1 MRTSSSRGFTLIELL
16 IVVAIIGIIAAVAVP
31 GLLRARSSA
40 DEASA
45 IASLRIVNSSQHA
58 YMNSCGNGF
67 YASSLTI
74 LGDPAPSGTA
84 FISPDLSAAD
94 VVTKSGY
101 TLTLAEGSEAT
112 PAVRDGCNPSG
123 TAANLFS
130 SYYATN
136 QPQMASQTGTR
147 WFFTNTAGAIY
158 VGSSDVFDGETA
170 GNHPP
175 GSGHI
180 LQ

>member
-1 MRTSSSRGFTLIELL
+1 M
-16 IVVAIIGIIAAVAVP
+16 AIIGIIAAVSVP

-58 YMNSCGNGF
+58 YMNSCGGGF

-84 FISPDLSAAD
+84 FISPDLASGD
-94 VVTKSGY
+94 VENKSGY
-101 TLTLAEGSEAT
+101 TLQMAEGSEAT
-112 PAVRDGCNPSG
+112 AAAKDGCNPSG

-136 QPQMASQTGTR
+136 QPQMAGSTGSR

-158 VGSSDVFDGETA
+158 VDSSDAFDGETA
-170 GNHPP
+170 GNKPP
-175 GSGHI
+175 SAGHI